1 MSIADRCPT
10 VEERREEGL
19 GLREAVPLEAHAELH
34 LTADRPPALELL
46 QAQDATRLP
55 ELVPIRYGRMMADAF
70 SYYRGAAA
78 VMAADLAAAPHTATK
93 VQLCGDAHIANFGVF
108 FSPERQLVFDANDF
122 DETLPG
128 PFEWDVKRL
137 AASCVLAARHAGCGG
152 KQRRAIAGDA
162 LRAYCSAIT
171 FAAMMT
177 PLDLWYF
184 RLDYDRLLELT
195 NLDKRD
201 RKFADKTR
209 QRAGQRTSLGALAKL
224 TEVVDGRRV
233 ITSKPPLVVRLDPE
247 ALQHAR
253 NHIDALLDEYLST
266 MPPNRRSLLRRYTV
280 EDVAIK
286 VVGVGSVGTRCFIVL
301 LQADDEQ
308 PLFLQLKEAGPS
320 VLEAHLGPSEHTQ
333 AGQRVVTGQEEIQ
346 ASSDVFLGWA
356 RFINEHG
363 DRTDYYF
370 RQLWDGKYSPNLK
383 TMSAE
388 QLGAYAR
395 LCGVALARAHARSGH
410 PATISGYIGD
420 GLAFTEAIVSY
431 ASAYAAVSEADY
443 AELQAAVERG
453 DVVATPGV

>member
-1 MSIADRCPT
+1 VA
-10 VEERREEGL
+10 
-19 GLREAVPLEAHAELH
+19 LREALPIDAHAELH
-34 LTADRPPALELL
+34 LSADRRPALDILR
-46 QAQDATRLP
+46 AQDATRLP

-70 SYYRGAAA
+70 SFYRGAAA
-78 VMAADLAAAPHTATK
+78 VMAADLAAAPRTATR

-108 FSPERQLVFDANDF
+108 YSPERRLVFDANDF

-137 AASCVLAARHAGCGG
+137 AASCVLAARNAGCGG
-152 KQRRAIAGDA
+152 KQRRTIARDA
-162 LRAYCSAIT
+162 LQAYCRSMSV
-171 FAAMMT
+171 AASIT

-201 RKFADKTR
+201 RKFAEKTR

-224 TEVVDGRRV
+224 TEIVDGRRV
-233 ITSKPPLVVRLDPE
+233 IVSKPPLVVRLEPA
-247 ALQHAR
+247 ALDHAR
-253 NHIDALLDEYLST
+253 GRVDALLDEYLST
-266 MPPNRRSLLRRYTV
+266 MPPNRRTLFRRYTV
-280 EDVAIK
+280 EDVAMK
-286 VVGVGSVGTRCFIVL
+286 VVGVGSVGTRCLIVL
-301 LQADDEQ
+301 LRADDEQ

-320 VLEAHLGPSEHTQ
+320 VLEAHLGPSEHER

-356 RFINEHG
+356 RFQGEHG
-363 DRTDYYF
+363 DNTDYYF
-370 RQLWDGKYSPNLK
+370 RQLWDGKYSPTLK

-388 QLGAYAR
+388 QLSAYAR

-420 GLAFTEAIVSY
+420 GDAFIEAIVAY
-431 ASAYAAVSEADY
+431 ASAYASVSEADY
-443 AELQAAVERG
+443 AELLAGVERG
-453 DVVATPGV
+453 DVVAEPGV